1 MKKRTVMAVTGVL
14 AVAMLLGGCQQS
26 KGLETDDLK
35 ITQYKGVEVD
45 QVEKPEEVTDEE
57 VENSIQSTLE
67 SMAESKEITDR
78 AVKDGDITNI
88 DFVGKID
95 GKKFD
100 GGSAEAYDLTIGSD
114 SFIDGFEDSII
125 GHKVGD
131 KFDWEGKFPDDYG
144 NTDYAGK
151 DVTFTITVNSITE
164 QVVPELTD
172 EVVKQLSENS
182 KTVKEYKE
190 EVKKQLEEDNESSYN
205 DSLSSEVWE
214 AVLNNTEIKKYPDGE
229 KEKVEKQLREQYE
242 QMAEAY
248 GMEFADLI
256 AQMGMDEDTFN
267 EQAALAAEESVKSQM
282 VVDAIAKKEKIEL
295 DDETYE
301 KEVKELAEKYGYESA
316 DSLKEQVEEEDLK
329 DIILS
334 NMVKEWLCERCI
346 QNASTK

>member
-114 SFIDGFEDSII
+114 SFIYGFEDSII

-164 QVVPELTD
+164 QVIPELTD
-172 EVVKQLSENS
+172 EIVAQLSEES
-182 KTVKEYKE
+182 KNVKEYKE

-214 AVLNNTEIKKYPDGE
+214 AVLNNTEVKKYPDGE
-229 KEKVEKQLREQYE
+229 KEDIEKQLREQYE

-248 GMEFADLI
+248 EMEFADLLE
-256 AQMGMDEDTFN
+256 QMGMDEETFN
-267 EQAALAAEESVKSQM
+267 QQAALAAEESVKSQM

-301 KEVKELAEKYGYESA
+301 KEVKNLAEKYGYESA
-316 DSLKEQVEEEDLK
+316 DSLKEQVGEEDLK
-329 DIILS
+329 DLILS
-334 NMVKEWLCERCI
+334 NLVKEWL
-346 QNASTK
+346 